1 MAIDRLRSI
10 GRSPQPSGSAPLC
23 PNPIQSEF
31 ILIRCNMY
39 KLPMPHL
46 FPTPLHQSLQT
57 LKRSL
62 GQSMG
67 QGLRLG
73 AVTLGTWLATFA
85 PAWSLT
91 PTQLAEK
98 LGGVPV
104 FTIGIVE
111 DNAVTFL
118 EEPIQTPD
126 GNEVSI
132 SRIYMNVRD
141 AQADLEQ
148 IRTDNP
154 TLPENVSV
162 ARISLGEIYCISQ
175 TSADEGCEQQAPPG
189 DAPSFIYFP
198 DREQLGAAINLLE
211 EQGTEVG
218 DNTPLFVP
226 LFFAQVVTPE
236 RNTTVPII
244 YFSLKDLQCDIAD
257 AKAENAELSAAEF
270 DVQVTTLGQ
279 ILQQLRSP
287 ENANAT
293 EVRFVPIQ
301 RTMNA
306 PCAAPN

>member
-1 MAIDRLRSI
+1 MS
-10 GRSPQPSGSAPLC
+10 
-23 PNPIQSEF
+23 
-31 ILIRCNMY
+31 

-46 FPTPLHQSLQT
+46 FPAALRQSLTTFQ
-57 LKRSL
+57 RSL

-73 AVTLGTWLATFA
+73 AMALGTWLATLA
-85 PAWSLT
+85 PTLALT

-98 LGGVPV
+98 LGAIPV

-118 EEPIQTPD
+118 EEPIKTPE
-126 GNEVSI
+126 GTEVSI
-132 SRIYMNVRD
+132 SRIYLNVRD

-175 TSADEGCEQQAPPG
+175 STAEEGCEQQTPPS

-198 DREQLGAAINLLE
+198 DRDQLGAAINLLE

-226 LFFAQVVTPE
+226 LFFAQVTTPQ

-244 YFSLKDLQCDIAD
+244 YFSLKDLQCDIDD
-257 AKAENAELSAAEF
+257 AKAENAELQSAQFE
-270 DVQVTTLGQ
+270 VQVTTLGQ
-279 ILQQLRSP
+279 VLQQLRSP

-301 RTMNA
+301 RAMNA
-306 PCAAPN
+306 SCTRPN

>member
-1 MAIDRLRSI
+1 MH
-10 GRSPQPSGSAPLC
+10 
-23 PNPIQSEF
+23 
-31 ILIRCNMY
+31 
-39 KLPMPHL
+39 HL
-46 FPTPLHQSLQT
+46 FPTVTQSFQI
-57 LKRSL
+57 LKDSLGPSRVALFQGL
-62 GQSMG
+62 GQS
-67 QGLRLG
+67 LRQSLLPG
-73 AVTLGTWLATFA
+73 ARISALALGTWLAALA

-98 LGGVPV
+98 LGGIPV

-118 EEPIQTPD
+118 EEPIPTPD
-126 GNEVSI
+126 GDEVSI
-132 SRIYMNVRD
+132 SRIYMNVLD

-175 TSADEGCEQQAPPG
+175 TEAAETCEQQSPPPG

-198 DREQLGAAINLLE
+198 DRDQLGAAIDLLE

-218 DNTPLFVP
+218 ENTPLFVP
-226 LFFAQVVTPE
+226 LFFAQVVTGA
-236 RNTTVPII
+236 NSTTVPII
-244 YFSLKDLQCDIAD
+244 YFSLKDLQCDIED
-257 AKAENAELSAAEF
+257 AKTENEELSTAQF

-293 EVRFVPIQ
+293 EIRFVPIQ
-301 RTMNA
+301 RSA
-306 PCAAPN
+306 DSPCVAPNE